1 MITDEALL
9 RELADKDDWIGASK
23 LAKTFGVTT
32 RTLRSYVRR
41 INGSSK
47 SKVIDSSHSG
57 YRLVCPP
64 NSLLFSKQTTPT
76 SSVPEGQ
83 DARVSHLFA
92 QLLTLEQGAGIYELA
107 DSLCVADSTIMSDLQ
122 HAREMA
128 RAFNLTLTRQR
139 DIVRLGRD

>member
-57 YRLVCPP
+57 TVSSAHPIPCFSPSRQPPRLL
-64 NSLLFSKQTTPT
+64 SQRGKT
-76 SSVPEGQ
+76 
-83 DARVSHLFA
+83 
-92 QLLTLEQGAGIYELA
+92 
-107 DSLCVADSTIMSDLQ
+107 
-122 HAREMA
+122 HA
-128 RAFNLTLTRQR
+128 
-139 DIVRLGRD
+139 

>member
-64 NSLLFSKQTTPT
+64 NSLLFSKQTTPHVFCPRGARRT
-76 SSVPEGQ
+76 RKPSVRPAIDTRAG
-83 DARVSHLFA
+83 RRHL
-92 QLLTLEQGAGIYELA
+92 
-107 DSLCVADSTIMSDLQ
+107 
-122 HAREMA
+122 
-128 RAFNLTLTRQR
+128 
-139 DIVRLGRD
+139 

>member
-23 LAKTFGVTT
+23 LARTFGVTT

-92 QLLTLEQGAGIYELA
+92 QLLTLE
-107 DSLCVADSTIMSDLQ
+107 
-122 HAREMA
+122 
-128 RAFNLTLTRQR
+128 
-139 DIVRLGRD
+139 